1 MESVKTFGRRS
12 ELPSF
17 SPSKKSVLD
26 DIMQEY
32 CLKRNRF
39 DPRKPSPNKFVSK
52 LQYRMKEYYKNL
64 SSSPNKY

>member
-26 DIMQEY
+26 DIMQVL
-32 CLKRNRF
+32 LKA
-39 DPRKPSPNKFVSK
+39 
-52 LQYRMKEYYKNL
+52 
-64 SSSPNKY
+64 